1 MRIGVTGAS
10 GMLGARLIIHLS
22 KLYEVFATSR
32 SKGLEGKNIEW
43 DCFDLTNNALLNK
56 WLNESKPDMVI
67 HCAAIVNVDACEDNV
82 KMATKLHVEAT
93 KVIVNYLDSN
103 DGKLIYIST
112 DSVFD
117 GKKQRSYNEDDLVRP
132 LNIYA
137 ETKLMGEKTVLSMN
151 NGLVLRIEIIGWT
164 QEGGASFSEWLL
176 KSLVDNAPLNLFHDV
191 HFSPLHIDNLSI
203 IIGKIIINPIFGLY
217 HCASSDSISKYEFG
231 IKMAE
236 IFKLSSSNIN
246 RVSVDDME
254 FKADRPKN
262 MALDIGKISSALSY
276 DFPNVEDAI
285 KLMKRQY
292 DKNSN
297 LLN

>member
-1 MRIGVTGAS
+1 
-10 GMLGARLIIHLS
+10 MLGARLIIHLS

-137 ETKLMGEKTVLSMN
+137 EI
-151 NGLVLRIEIIGWT
+151 GL
-164 QEGGASFSEWLL
+164 
-176 KSLVDNAPLNLFHDV
+176 
-191 HFSPLHIDNLSI
+191 
-203 IIGKIIINPIFGLY
+203 
-217 HCASSDSISKYEFG
+217 
-231 IKMAE
+231 
-236 IFKLSSSNIN
+236 
-246 RVSVDDME
+246 
-254 FKADRPKN
+254 KN
-262 MALDIGKISSALSY
+262 
-276 DFPNVEDAI
+276 
-285 KLMKRQY
+285 
-292 DKNSN
+292 
-297 LLN
+297 